1 MCSTAGNTLLN
12 VLFQNFRYLCRI
24 SNADRQDMKETT
36 DGTLEIPDNG
46 YGDESIVH
54 LEDLEHIRLRP
65 GMYIG
70 RLGDGTAPNDAQYKQ
85 AMEELNALY
94 IKEEA

>member
-1 MCSTAGNTLLN
+1 
-12 VLFQNFRYLCRI
+12 
-24 SNADRQDMKETT
+24 MKDSEEKL
-36 DGTLEIPDNG
+36 DLPEHD

-70 RLGDGTAPNDAQYKQ
+70 RLGDGTAPNDEQFAVGMADLDKIE
-85 AMEELNALY
+85 EEL
-94 IKEEA
+94 

>member
-1 MCSTAGNTLLN
+1 MTENMADETLN
-12 VLFQNFRYLCRI
+12 
-24 SNADRQDMKETT
+24 
-36 DGTLEIPDNG
+36 IPDHD

-70 RLGDGTAPNDAQYKQ
+70 RLGDGTAPNDGMYVLMKEIIDNSVDEPA
-85 AMEELNALY
+85 ALAAL
-94 IKEEA
+94 IAGR